1 MSEKIIVYAIEGAG
15 IGGDW
20 LGCAFIEGKGCLC
33 SHSCSSEGWVL
44 HDMGITS
51 DWKHNVYDKHCPD
64 GWEIDYRGAITVA
77 DFNAWAVEHLPEKE
91 DR

>member
-1 MSEKIIVYAIEGAG
+1 MSEKIIVYAIKGAG

-33 SHSCSSEGWVL
+33 SHSCSSEGWVP
-44 HDMGITS
+44 HDMGVTS
-51 DWKHNVYDKHCPD
+51 DWKHDVYDKHCPG
-64 GWEIDYRGAITVA
+64 GWEIDYRGPITVA
-77 DFNAWAVEHLPEKE
+77 DFNAWAEGHLPEKE